1 MKNLICRLC
10 EVPGPSGFET
20 RIRKLIKSEVESYA
34 DETRTD
40 NMGNLIVRKGKTGPE
55 NKRIMIAA
63 HMDEIGF
70 MVTHI
75 DEGGYIRF
83 MPIGGVNASACIGSR
98 VRMLDGLPG
107 LINAERKL
115 NGDKPLTFENMFID
129 LGYEDQRDNP
139 VQVGDVAVYD
149 YHPIDLGDRLVS
161 KALDDRIGV
170 AVLVETLRMIK
181 EDDINLSN
189 DIYFVFTVQ
198 EEVGLRG
205 AAPAAFGIK
214 PDLGIAVDVTRT
226 GDTPKALRMSVDL
239 GKGPA
244 VKVRDQRLIADP
256 RVVSWM
262 VSVAEKS
269 EIPYQLEVLER
280 GSTDAGAIQ
289 LVQTGVPAG
298 CLSIPCRYLHTP
310 SEMVDL
316 RDVKN
321 AVRLMIELLTQPV
334 SLV

>member
-1 MKNLICRLC
+1 MKNLIRRLC
-10 EVPGPSGFET
+10 ETPGPSGFESE
-20 RIRKLIKSEVESYA
+20 IRKLLKKEVEIYA
-34 DETRTD
+34 DEVRTD
-40 NMGNLIVRKGKTGPE
+40 NLGNLIARKGKSGPE
-55 NKRIMIAA
+55 SIKIMVAA

-75 DEGGYIRF
+75 DEGGYVRF

-98 VRMLDGLPG
+98 VRMINGLPG

-115 NGDKPLTFENMFID
+115 AGAKQLTFENMFID
-129 LGYEDQRDNP
+129 LGFEDQGDCP
-139 VQVGDVAVYD
+139 VQVGDVAVFEY
-149 YHPIDLGDRLVS
+149 PMIDMGDRLVS
-161 KALDDRIGV
+161 KALDDRVGV
-170 AVLVETLRMIK
+170 AVLLETLRKITEE
-181 EDDINLSN
+181 EDNLSN

-205 AAPAAFGIK
+205 AAPAAFGIE

-239 GKGPA
+239 GNGPA

-256 RVVSWM
+256 RVVNWM
-262 VSVAEKS
+262 VSTAEK
-269 EIPYQLEVLER
+269 IAVPYQMEVLER
-280 GSTDAGAIQ
+280 GSTDAGAFQ
-289 LVQTGVPAG
+289 LVQKGVPAG

-316 RDVKN
+316 RDIEN
-321 AVRLMIELLTQPV
+321 AVKLMIELLARPV
-334 SLV
+334 SLE

>member
-1 MKNLICRLC
+1 MKNLIRSLC
-10 EVPGPSGFET
+10 EAPGPSGFESG
-20 RIRKLIKSEVESYA
+20 IRKLVTKEVESFA
-34 DETRTD
+34 DEIRTD
-40 NMGNLIVRKGKTGPE
+40 NLGNLIVSRGKTGPE
-55 NKRIMIAA
+55 SKKIMVAA

-75 DEGGYIRF
+75 EERGYIRF
-83 MPIGGVNASACIGSR
+83 MPIGGVNADACIGSR
-98 VRMLDGLPG
+98 VRMMNGSLG
-107 LINAERKL
+107 LISAERKMT
-115 NGDKPLTFENMFID
+115 GAKSQTFENMFID
-129 LGYEDQRDNP
+129 LGFEDQGDWP
-139 VQVGDVAVYD
+139 VQVGDVATYD
-149 YHPIDLGDRLVS
+149 YRLIELGDRLVS

-170 AVLVETLRMIK
+170 AVLVETLLRISYD
-181 EDDINLSN
+181 EIDLQNEVF
-189 DIYFVFTVQ
+189 FVFTVQ

-205 AAPAAFGIK
+205 AAPAAFGIE
-214 PDLGIAVDVTRT
+214 PDLGFAVDVTRT

-256 RVVSWM
+256 RVVKWM
-262 VSVAEKS
+262 VSAAEKNG
-269 EIPYQLEVLER
+269 IPYQLEVLER
-280 GSTDAGAIQ
+280 GSTDAGAFQ

-321 AVRLMIELLTQPV
+321 AVGLMIELLTQPV
-334 SLV
+334 SLG